1 MAELGVT
8 YENEQQVSTCRT
20 RHDVHVGFFGRNEE
34 QREMR
39 LLSITARL
47 DGEVRARG

>member
-1 MAELGVT
+1 MT

-20 RHDVHVGFFGRNEE
+20 RHGVHVEFFGRNEE

-39 LLSITARL
+39 LLRITAPPG
-47 DGEVRARG
+47 GEVRARG